1 MVETTEAAHPKKS
14 WDEIKEELLLEVAK
28 IEEGW
33 DTYTVQKD
41 DKEHNLLSKVFPQPH
56 GLTGLMTKYVSKK
69 LKWEHLDEL
78 EKNMEHHM
86 HTMNPNQTDTRLPDQ
101 GGYKC
106 YLEK

>member
-1 MVETTEAAHPKKS
+1 MVESKEDAPKS
-14 WDEIKEELLLEVAK
+14 WDEIKKELVEEAEK
-28 IEEGW
+28 IMEGW
-33 DTYTVQKD
+33 DGYTVIKED
-41 DKEHNLLSKVFPQPH
+41 HEHNLVSKSFPQPH

-69 LKWEHLDEL
+69 LKWEHIEEL
-78 EKNMEHHM
+78 RNNLEHHM